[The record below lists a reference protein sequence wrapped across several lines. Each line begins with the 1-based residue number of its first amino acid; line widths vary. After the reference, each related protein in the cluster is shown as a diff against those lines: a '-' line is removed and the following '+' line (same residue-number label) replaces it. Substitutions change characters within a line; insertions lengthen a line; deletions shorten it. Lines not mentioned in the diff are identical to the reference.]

1 MPVTVNSM
9 AAMAPARAWT
19 RRSPNRSAGAFLP
32 PSVAEGLLR
41 REPYR
46 EPNQRQRA
54 EYRLTPKGLD
64 LYPVLAARNEWGSA
78 CYADPQGSPLA
89 FRHRDCGAEVT
100 VVLRCADEH
109 DIRQPRDVLPAPG
122 PGARRLP
129 KPSGQSV
136 DR

>member
-1 MPVTVNSM
+1 VTVNSM

-41 REPYR
+41 REPNR

-64 LYPVLAARNEWGSA
+64 LYPVLAALNEWGSA
-78 CYADPQGSPLA
+78 YYADPQGSPLA

>member
-1 MPVTVNSM
+1 M
-9 AAMAPARAWT
+9 ASMAPARAWT

-41 REPYR
+41 REPNR

-64 LYPVLAARNEWGSA
+64 LYPVLAALNEWGSA
-78 CYADPQGSPLA
+78 YYADPQGSPLA

-136 DR
+136 GR